1 LINTLTYNR
10 KLKICLWTSG
20 LLLLIAYKLIFAKS
34 IALINDTHAMENQSM
49 QMKTSSSKTGQL
61 KQQIVTM
68 DKLLARYIDKNTK
81 VQDALLSI
89 VTRYSLE
96 NKILLREF
104 PRSTLTSDKNM
115 LIETNV
121 FTVEGNYNHLLLL
134 AYLLEQK
141 QRVGRLSS
149 LKFISKHDP
158 RTNMLSL
165 CATMYIQTIHT
176 QENEK

>member
-1 LINTLTYNR
+1 
-10 KLKICLWTSG
+10 
-20 LLLLIAYKLIFAKS
+20 
-34 IALINDTHAMENQSM
+34 MENQSM

-158 RTNMLSL
+158 RTNML
-165 CATMYIQTIHT
+165 
-176 QENEK
+176 